1 MGQRIEDLKKSLRK
15 NEEDEE
21 SGFSLSMG
29 FAILLLIAGAGT
41 LTYLRFAEVPA
52 DYRDILRYSGL
63 GCLLLSLI
71 LSLFHLA
78 KEFVKFIIIG
88 VALLAGNFAL
98 DLFFETWLVHVPFKI
113 AVVLIVIWRFVKIL
127 IPIVVIGLIAF
138 FYFKVDISDDE
149 SSLQFNYG
157 THGPS
162 YSNAP
167 ILKSPVLALPT
178 RSV

>member
-1 MGQRIEDLKKSLRK
+1 MRK
-15 NEEDEE
+15 NEDDEE

-29 FAILLLIAGAGT
+29 LAILLLIAGAGI
-41 LTYLRFAEVPA
+41 LTYLRFADAPA
-52 DYRDILRYSGL
+52 EYRDIFRYSGL

-98 DLFFETWLVHVPFKI
+98 DLFFDTWLVHVPFNI
-113 AVVLIVIWRFVKIL
+113 AVVLIVIWRFIKIL
-127 IPIVVIGLIAF
+127 IPIVIIALIAF
-138 FYFKVDISDDE
+138 FYFKVDVSPDDE
-149 SSLQFNYG
+149 TSLTINYG
-157 THGPS
+157 TQVPS

-167 ILKSPVLALPT
+167 MLNGAVLALPWIPN
-178 RSV
+178 RKLAG